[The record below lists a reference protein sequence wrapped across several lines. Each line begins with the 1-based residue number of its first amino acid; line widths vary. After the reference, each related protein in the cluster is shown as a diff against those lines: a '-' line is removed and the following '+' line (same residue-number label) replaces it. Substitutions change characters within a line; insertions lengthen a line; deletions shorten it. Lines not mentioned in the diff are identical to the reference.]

1 MREVGEAS
9 GSGRLLVKRFI
20 RLRNDRFLHL
30 ASLWP
35 DCISVGTFVDRRW
48 IPPFWRALSSGVNRL
63 ITLHRDLGISTRSLV
78 HHWSKGG
85 APGQIPGYAT
95 HMDEVAK
102 AAKYLKYGGYIG
114 IALTGTAS
122 AAKVQEVCRAGETE
136 ACEKIRYTEA
146 GSFVGGMGGGGV
158 AVPLASR
165 LAAAPICAAIGFG
178 SGGIGGIV
186 CGLVVVGGASYAGG
200 EGGEWVGEWM
210 GENIY
215 EVRK

>member
-1 MREVGEAS
+1 MAGLHFCWHLRRSSMDSPVLAGLIIGGEPSHHLAPRPGYLHPQS
-9 GSGRLLVKRFI
+9 GSPLEQRR
-20 RLRNDRFLHL
+20 RAR
-30 ASLWP
+30 P
-35 DCISVGTFVDRRW
+35 DT
-48 IPPFWRALSSGVNRL
+48 
-63 ITLHRDLGISTRSLV
+63 
-78 HHWSKGG
+78 
-85 APGQIPGYAT
+85 GYAT

-102 AAKYLKYGGYIG
+102 AAKYLKYGGHIG